1 MNEPSKATKRWYVL
15 HTVRQSVAD
24 ASSVLS
30 EQGIATYVPQQYRH
44 FRKDGDDIVRLAE
57 LIPHTLFASLTQHEF
72 DTIFRRNMDDT
83 TQQPQSLPSVTY
95 HYDMSY
101 RNIEGKREPL
111 TIPDSQ
117 MHNFIIATQ
126 THDEQIALLPIDW
139 QPKDGGQAVRVVRG
153 RYKGLYGTLTSN
165 RSGQRYIVV
174 TLKGLLSIKMPHIRD
189 AHLSPLKSLNTKH

>member
-1 MNEPSKATKRWYVL
+1 MNEPSNTARRWYVL
-15 HTVRQSVAD
+15 HTVKQSVAD
-24 ASSVLS
+24 ASSVLA
-30 EQGIATYVPQQYRH
+30 EHGIATYVAQQYRH

-72 DTIFRRNMDDT
+72 DTLFRRNIHDT
-83 TQQPQSLPSVTY
+83 TQQPPSLPSVTY

-101 RNIEGKREPL
+101 RNAEGKREPL
-111 TIPDSQ
+111 TIPDSL

-126 THDEQIALLPIDW
+126 THDEQIALLPADW

-153 RYKGLYGTLTSN
+153 RYKDLYGTLTSN

-189 AHLSPLKSLNTKH
+189 AHLSPLTTHL